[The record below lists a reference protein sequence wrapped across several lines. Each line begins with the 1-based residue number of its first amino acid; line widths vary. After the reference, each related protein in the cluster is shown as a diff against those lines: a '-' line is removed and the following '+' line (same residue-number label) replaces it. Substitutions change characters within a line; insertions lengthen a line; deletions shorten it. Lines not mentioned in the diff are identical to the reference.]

1 MKVILSLLLVVGFA
15 VSAFGQG
22 ERAPMVEKKIDYE
35 DWTYPNVS
43 TGADMNLRKFV
54 RGKKLVM
61 VVYWAPWCPN
71 WQKDASFVQGLYEKY
86 KGNGFDVIG
95 VAAYDPV
102 SSMKSHIEQYKLTF
116 PSVFE
121 TEKREARLTSKH
133 YQYRTAVGDT
143 RKWGTPF
150 YIFLDGINPEPTGI
164 IQAQTAP
171 VVPGELI
178 KEDVEKYIRTK
189 LGLTAEKASA
199 KLEVC
204 EPEKKMTALV
214 KP

>member
-1 MKVILSLLLVVGFA
+1 MKVILSLILVVGFA
-15 VSAFGQG
+15 LSAFGQN

-35 DWTYPNVS
+35 NWTYPNVL
-43 TGADMNLRKFV
+43 TGAETNLRTFV

-71 WQKDASFVQGLYEKY
+71 WKHDAAFVQGLYEKY

-116 PSVFE
+116 PSVYE
-121 TEKREARLTSKH
+121 TEKRDARLTSKH
-133 YQYRTAVGDT
+133 YTYRTAVGDR

-150 YIFLDGINPEPTGI
+150 YIFLDGKTPEPTGN
-164 IQAQTAP
+164 IQAETAP
-171 VVPGELI
+171 VVPGELM
-178 KEDVEKYIRTK
+178 KEDVEKYIREK
-189 LGLTAEKASA
+189 LGLSAEKASA
-199 KLEVC
+199 ELEIC
-204 EPEKKMTALV
+204 EPEKKITALV

>member
-1 MKVILSLLLVVGFA
+1 
-15 VSAFGQG
+15 
-22 ERAPMVEKKIDYE
+22 
-35 DWTYPNVS
+35 
-43 TGADMNLRKFV
+43 
-54 RGKKLVM
+54 M

-71 WQKDASFVQGLYEKY
+71 WKHDAAFVQGLYEKY

-116 PSVFE
+116 PSVYE
-121 TEKREARLTSKH
+121 TEKRDARLTSKH
-133 YQYRTAVGDT
+133 YTYRTAVGDR

-150 YIFLDGINPEPTGI
+150 YIFLDGKTPEPTGN
-164 IQAQTAP
+164 IQAETAP
-171 VVPGELI
+171 VVPGELM
-178 KEDVEKYIRTK
+178 KEDVEKYIREK

-199 KLEVC
+199 ELEIC
-204 EPEKKMTALV
+204 EPEKKTAALV

>member
-1 MKVILSLLLVVGFA
+1 MKVILSLFLVVGFA
-15 VSAFGQG
+15 LSAFGQN
-22 ERAPMVEKKIDYE
+22 ERAPIVEKKIDYE
-35 DWTYPNVS
+35 DWTYPNVM
-43 TGADMNLRKFV
+43 TGADTNLRKFV

-71 WQKDASFVQGLYEKY
+71 WKHDLAFVQGLYEKY

-102 SSMKSHIEQYKLTF
+102 SSMKTHIEQNKLTF
-116 PSVFE
+116 TSVYE
-121 TEKREARLTSKH
+121 TEDRNARLTSKH
-133 YQYRTAVGDT
+133 YQYRTLVGDR

-150 YIFLDGINPEPTGI
+150 YIFLDGKAPEPTGS
-164 IQAQTAP
+164 IQAVTAP

-178 KEDVEKYIRTK
+178 KEDAEKYIRER
-189 LGLTAEKASA
+189 LGLPAEKTAA
-199 KLEVC
+199 ELEAC
-204 EPEKKMTALV
+204 EPEKKTAVLV